1 MEDFIDRGGKEEGEE
16 DGEEGEEGGMEVEKV
31 IDYEKQEELNEED
44 RRFIEQGV
52 SFVNSLRRVRKKVE
66 MGGKVRNC
74 YIMENVM
81 EVDPSNEGEYLNS
94 YLEMFFEDLAAFSFD
109 IGSFEEWK
117 KSKRAISLF
126 PSIREQER
134 KKREEE
140 TMHEDTHV
148 PAPEHHEEGKKPD
161 EKEKKGGQPAVPAK
175 LKEKEKEKKEVAPS
189 KKEEKTSV
197 PTPPPP
203 PPAEEEKKKEVKKE
217 IINNLFYYEKQL
229 NNIDNHVFSP
239 GLMLECLIDQLDYER
254 SVALKENTFLQKENE
269 NDIREINK
277 HIQMMSE
284 KIFLGVEA
292 QPLVT
297 NFSFNYLY
305 KT

>member
-1 MEDFIDRGGKEEGEE
+1 MEDFIEGGREEGDEE
-16 DGEEGEEGGMEVEKV
+16 GEEGEEGGAEVEKV

-44 RRFIEQGV
+44 RRFIEEGV
-52 SFVNSLRRVRKKVE
+52 SLVNSVRRVRKKVE
-66 MGGKVRNC
+66 RGGKVRNC
-74 YIMENVM
+74 YILENVM

-94 YLEMFFEDLAAFSFD
+94 YLEMLFEDLAAFSFD
-109 IGSFEEWK
+109 IGSFDEWV

-126 PSIREQER
+126 PSIREQDR

-140 TMHEDTHV
+140 AMHEDMHA
-148 PAPEHHEEGKKPD
+148 PPPEHHEEGKKHE
-161 EKEKKGGQPAVPAK
+161 EKDKKGTQPASPVKP
-175 LKEKEKEKKEVAPS
+175 KEKEKEKKDALPS
-189 KKEEKTSV
+189 KKDDKAPV
-197 PTPPPP
+197 PAGPPPV
-203 PPAEEEKKKEVKKE
+203 EEEKKKEVKKD

-254 SVALKENTFLQKENE
+254 SVGLKENTFLQKENE

-284 KIFLGVEA
+284 KILGVEA
-292 QPLVT
+292 QSLVIL
-297 NFSFNYLY
+297 F
-305 KT
+305 